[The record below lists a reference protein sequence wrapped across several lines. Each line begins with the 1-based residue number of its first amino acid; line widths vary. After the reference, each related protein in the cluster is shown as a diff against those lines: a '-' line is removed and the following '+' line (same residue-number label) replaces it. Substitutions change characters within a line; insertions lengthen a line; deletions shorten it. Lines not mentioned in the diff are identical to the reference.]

1 MNIRLEPHQFKE
13 QFLNSVRQK
22 LDKNYIIKAVFTT
35 LARQNDLLSF
45 LRRNELEY
53 AESSD
58 FSMRFN
64 FLLDAFNLYTDT
76 ENYGP
81 MGVYRKRG
89 NSNEDEF
96 PFFLNLDD
104 FAYNDSPSFP
114 ELS

>member
-1 MNIRLEPHQFKE
+1 MNIRLEPHQFNE

-22 LDKNYIIKAVFTT
+22 LDKNYTIKAVFTT

-45 LRRNELEY
+45 LHRNELEY

-64 FLLDAFNLYTDT
+64 FLLDAFNLYT
-76 ENYGP
+76 NGP
-81 MGVYRKRG
+81 IGAYRKRG

-104 FAYNDSPSFP
+104 FAYNDAPSFP